1 MTQYIGIKLI
11 NGFPMNRLAYTEF
24 RGWQLPDDENG
35 ADEGYLVEYL
45 NGKPNTEQY
54 EGYVSWSPK
63 AVFEKAYR
71 PVTGM
76 NFGMALEAAKAGKR
90 ISRSGWNVKGQY
102 VRALIPQ
109 APHPDDSPD
118 AVPSNPYF
126 KMWDNNPQAEGTFT
140 TFLILKNAQ
149 NKVFPWLPST
159 GDLMADDWLVVD
171 EALVTD
177 IPPHQLRVLKELE
190 EVSNRLKALNAF
202 IDGGSEIFAKLDLSE
217 QGRLREQAT
226 YMADYQDVLIRR
238 VAAFQ

>member
-11 NGFPMNRLAYTEF
+11 NGFPMNRLAYNVF

-35 ADEGYLVEYL
+35 ADEGFLVEYL

-76 NFGMALEAAKAGKR
+76 NFGLALEAAKAGKR
-90 ISRSGWNVKGQY
+90 ISRSGWNGKGQY
-102 VRALIPQ
+102 VKWIPGFG
-109 APHPDDSPD
+109 AAFKVDDCEV
-118 AVPSNPYF
+118 AGCLV
-126 KMWDNNPQAEGTFT
+126 
-140 TFLILKNAQ
+140 LKNAQ
-149 NKVFPWLPST
+149 GVVQPGWVPSM

-190 EVSNRLKALNAF
+190 EVSNRLKALNTF
-202 IDGGSEIFAKLDLSE
+202 IDGGSEIFTKLALSE